1 MPTIPTRKT
10 GTEEEEEEEEEEDLR
25 TFYNPDSS
33 AEEETSDN
41 TRYQPPYEVVIS
53 SLMPFGRPNLRGL
66 LSYSGSKKLNRLV
79 SRPPKNSIRR
89 VLNVTETL
97 FYATLNHS
105 SPQVIA
111 LFAHDIVQ
119 ECVQRTP
126 FMPYQCQPHYDTMP
140 NSSKKYFN
148 FHRAAFFFN
157 LIDYS
162 TFPVV
167 ILEHSPDGPDWRDVV
182 FASRTLVVNG
192 KNSKIQTSLHSL
204 KLSKDI
210 SQVKPIIN

>member
-1 MPTIPTRKT
+1 MLSVLANIGSLMAEGLEYLWSSNKHRIRKLGQILRIVKT
-10 GTEEEEEEEEEEDLR
+10 KNKKRKHSKLDNNDNEADDKNVLDEEEGGEEEEEEEEDLR

-148 FHRAAFFFN
+148 FFGLF
-157 LIDYS
+157 
-162 TFPVV
+162 
-167 ILEHSPDGPDWRDVV
+167 
-182 FASRTLVVNG
+182 
-192 KNSKIQTSLHSL
+192 
-204 KLSKDI
+204 
-210 SQVKPIIN
+210 